1 MLKLVKQVAPGVVRL
16 LKAKRK
22 GWLMFLEAK
31 RQQEMFIGRL
41 FRLKIM
47 K

>member
-1 MLKLVKQVAPGVVRL
+1 MLKLVKQGAPGVVRL
-16 LKAKRK
+16 LKAKHK

-31 RQQEMFIGRL
+31 RQQEMLIGRL

>member
-1 MLKLVKQVAPGVVRL
+1 MLKLVKQGARGVVRL

-22 GWLMFLEAK
+22 GWLMFVEAK
-31 RQQEMFIGRL
+31 RQQEMHMGRL